1 MNKLYRPSVYTIP
14 VVIKDEPGKTLLI
27 HGYTGAMDIASEKIM
42 NCLQPEKRYSYD
54 NIPLSK
60 DVFDRLIARG
70 YFTDK
75 SEQEEYEYLKNFISL
90 FNRYEKTKSK
100 VFTLMIAYDCNF
112 RCPYCYEGNISGK
125 GRQWSKKIFNKD
137 MVDRAYQAME
147 EIEPNKNLRAKT
159 ITLYGGEPLMASNR
173 EIIEYIVI
181 KGKSLG
187 YNFDAVTNGYDLEY
201 FLDLLGPESIKF
213 LQITIDGEKEYHD
226 KRRIH
231 YKDGKSFDKIIANI
245 SKALKT
251 GVSISVRANT
261 DGRNISSMRNLKNYF
276 YELGFY
282 NYKTFSFYSALLC
295 GEKSDVDKVK
305 KNTQTSELNKKFEYL
320 SREEFL
326 LKQEQNDS
334 DIWGQDYGVFTKIYR
349 ALKNSSKIQF
359 HTIFCPSQTNSY
371 ILDPYGE
378 IYSCWDTVG
387 KRERCLGSYL
397 DDIVWNEKERSL
409 WHNRNIGTVADCAHC
424 KYALFC
430 GGGCMGKVLANGG
443 SFESNFCDSYSL
455 IFEKYVIQAYKKY
468 RAEMH

>member
-1 MNKLYRPSVYTIP
+1 M
-14 VVIKDEPGKTLLI
+14 
-27 HGYTGAMDIASEKIM
+27 
-42 NCLQPEKRYSYD
+42 
-54 NIPLSK
+54 
-60 DVFDRLIARG
+60 
-70 YFTDK
+70 
-75 SEQEEYEYLKNFISL
+75 
-90 FNRYEKTKSK
+90 
-100 VFTLMIAYDCNF
+100 
-112 RCPYCYEGNISGK
+112 
-125 GRQWSKKIFNKD
+125 
-137 MVDRAYQAME
+137 
-147 EIEPNKNLRAKT
+147 
-159 ITLYGGEPLMASNR
+159 
-173 EIIEYIVI
+173 
-181 KGKSLG
+181 
-187 YNFDAVTNGYDLEY
+187 
-201 FLDLLGPESIKF
+201 LGPESIKF

-387 KRERCLGSYL
+387 KRERCLGSYGMKKNGVYGI
-397 DDIVWNEKERSL
+397 IVILGLWQIVLIVNMLCFVVEVAWVKSL
-409 WHNRNIGTVADCAHC
+409 LMAE
-424 KYALFC
+424 
-430 GGGCMGKVLANGG
+430 VLN
-443 SFESNFCDSYSL
+443 L
-455 IFEKYVIQAYKKY
+455 IFVTVI
-468 RAEMH
+468 H

>member
-75 SEQEEYEYLKNFISL
+75 SEQEEYEYLKNFTSL

-231 YKDGKSFDKIIANI
+231 
-245 SKALKT
+245 
-251 GVSISVRANT
+251 
-261 DGRNISSMRNLKNYF
+261 
-276 YELGFY
+276 
-282 NYKTFSFYSALLC
+282 
-295 GEKSDVDKVK
+295 
-305 KNTQTSELNKKFEYL
+305 
-320 SREEFL
+320 
-326 LKQEQNDS
+326 
-334 DIWGQDYGVFTKIYR
+334 
-349 ALKNSSKIQF
+349 
-359 HTIFCPSQTNSY
+359 
-371 ILDPYGE
+371 
-378 IYSCWDTVG
+378 
-387 KRERCLGSYL
+387 
-397 DDIVWNEKERSL
+397 
-409 WHNRNIGTVADCAHC
+409 
-424 KYALFC
+424 
-430 GGGCMGKVLANGG
+430 
-443 SFESNFCDSYSL
+443 
-455 IFEKYVIQAYKKY
+455 
-468 RAEMH
+468 